1 MNDRDDHHALSDVKA
16 RIEAAKR
23 AQDVPDKRAEARAK
37 AVGARA
43 GIELLVSVVFMGFI
57 GWALDRSFDTAPWL
71 MVTFFI
77 LGMVGGFR
85 NAMRTAQDEAKKSQ
99 NTESGENVK

>member
-1 MNDRDDHHALSDVKA
+1 MNDRDDHHDLSDVKA

-23 AQDVPDKRAEARAK
+23 AQEIPDKRAEAGAK

-43 GIELLVSVVFMGFI
+43 GIELLVSIVFMGFI

-71 MVTFFI
+71 MVVFFI

-85 NAMRTAQDEAKKSQ
+85 NAMRTAEQEAKKSQ
-99 NTESGENVK
+99 DSNSGENAK